1 MPPTDELL
9 QVFPAPARNVPLRG
23 LYLNDTLRPAGTPER
38 PFVYANFITSLDGRI
53 SLPDPE
59 NRTRKVPGATA
70 NPRDWRLFQELAACA
85 DVLVT
90 SGRYIRDLSGGVAQA
105 DLPVLDKPEFADLL
119 DWRISQGLA
128 RQPAL
133 AVVSASLDL
142 SIPDGLA
149 KERPV
154 YVVTGE
160 ASPRG
165 KAAAIE
171 AQGAHLL
178 IGGDGLRVE
187 GYRLVS
193 ALAREGFAN
202 IAMIGGAE
210 LLNTLLVDN
219 VFDRLYLTQ
228 AHRILGGLSFD
239 TLLKGRQLNPPAD
252 FSLRSLCFDTAGDFE
267 QSFAVYDRAG
277 AAVGRS

>member
-1 MPPTDELL
+1 MPPAEELL
-9 QVFPAPARNVPLRG
+9 QVFPGPARSVPLRG
-23 LYLNDTLRPAGTPER
+23 LYLNETLRPAGTPAR
-38 PFVYANFITSLDGRI
+38 PFVYASFIASLDGRI

-59 NRTRKVPGATA
+59 NKTRKVPGATA
-70 NPRDWRLFQELAACA
+70 NPRDWRLFQELTACA

-90 SGRYIRDLSGGVAQA
+90 SGRYIRDLGAGVAQA

-119 DWRISQGLA
+119 EWRASQGLA

-133 AVVSASLDL
+133 AIVSAGLDL
-142 SIPDGLA
+142 SIPTGLA
-149 KERPV
+149 DERPV
-154 YVVTGE
+154 YVVTGS
-160 ASPRG
+160 ASGRDKFAPL
-165 KAAAIE
+165 E
-171 AQGAHLL
+171 AQGAHML

-193 ALAREGFAN
+193 TLAQEGFAN
-202 IAMIGGAE
+202 IAMVGGAE
-210 LLNTLLVDN
+210 LLNTLLADN

-252 FSLRSLCFDTAGDFE
+252 FTLRSLCFDTGGAFE
-267 QSFAVYDRAG
+267 QSFAVYDRA
-277 AAVGRS
+277 RS